1 MIERFEPKKRY
12 IAEHGEIFTCVGR
25 LFDEKEK
32 QDVLIFRHGHGL
44 YKVFTVA
51 KRTNTEWVYDGIIDI
66 RAVHKVKK

>member
-1 MIERFEPKKRY
+1 MIERFEPKKHY

-32 QDVLIFRHGHGL
+32 QDVIVFRHGHGL

-51 KRTNTEWVYDGIIDI
+51 RRSNTEWVFDGINSIW
-66 RAVHKVKK
+66 ATHKVEK

>member
-1 MIERFEPKKRY
+1 MIERFELKKSY

-51 KRTNTEWVYDGIIDI
+51 KRPNTEWVYDGINSIWAI
-66 RAVHKVKK
+66 HKVKK